1 MEMEN
6 LICFIRFT
14 LKKLFEFYV
23 GPKTEKIKLE
33 DTQFNVSSKDEIEA
47 RYLLTPSFIERFKN
61 LQMVYN
67 SRDIKCAFFK
77 DQIMFAINTQKDFFE
92 LGSLFVPM
100 SDTRQIEKFYN
111 EIIAI
116 YDMIDYFKLN
126 EKTGL

>member
-1 MEMEN
+1 M
-6 LICFIRFT
+6 
-14 LKKLFEFYV
+14 